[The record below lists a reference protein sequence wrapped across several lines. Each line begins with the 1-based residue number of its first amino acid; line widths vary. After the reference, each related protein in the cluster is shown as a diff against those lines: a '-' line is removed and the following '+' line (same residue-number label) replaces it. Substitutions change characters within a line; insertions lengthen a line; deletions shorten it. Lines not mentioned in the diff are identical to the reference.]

1 MIGPKSSNS
10 VAIALS
16 GSGGSGVIT
25 AGTMLLEMAAR
36 AGLYGM
42 LARTVGPQIRGGE
55 AASLLRLSSEH
66 ILAGA
71 ESYDAVLAIDWHNFD
86 RLAAEIPLR
95 TDSLVIVDPDSGDV
109 PDIIANA
116 GARIAEVP
124 MQQLV
129 KDVKGGRV
137 NMVALGVLSSLIGL
151 PEDTLVGVIDEV
163 LARKGKDASASS
175 IAAARAG
182 IAAAASLGGAPKVD
196 PAPDNASGRWI
207 ISGNEATGLGAIRG
221 GVRFVAAYP
230 ITPATDVLE
239 WMAPALG
246 KVGGRLVQAE
256 DELASI
262 NMVIGASYG
271 GVPSLTA
278 TSGPGIALMAEAIGL
293 AVASEIPVVVV
304 DVMRCGPSTGIA
316 TKSEQGDLNIAVYG
330 LHGDA
335 PHVVVAPLSV
345 ADCLATTQW
354 AVHLAESLQTPALV
368 LSDQLIGQA
377 QAVIDPPA
385 DLAFLT
391 TRDVAGAEE
400 EGYQRYAVTASGVS
414 PMAVPGTPGTQYTAD
429 GLTHNERGA
438 PSTTAEDHLAQLDK
452 RQAKFNRF
460 DFGNRWAD
468 IDGEGSLAVVTWGS
482 TSGAVR
488 EALAGL
494 DDVRLVA
501 LRLILPVQ
509 PDRLADALAGV
520 QRVLVVEQSHAGQ
533 FHRYLRA
540 HYDLPGEVRVLH
552 RPGPLPIAPSEILD
566 TIRDWS

>member
-1 MIGPKSSNS
+1 LNDPRTSKA

-25 AGTMLLEMAAR
+25 AGTMLLQMAAR

-42 LARTVGPQIRGGE
+42 LTRTVGPQIRGGE
-55 AASLLRLSSEH
+55 AASLLRVSSEH
-66 ILAGA
+66 IHAGA
-71 ESYDAVLAIDWHNFD
+71 ETYDAVLAIDWHNFD

-95 TDSLVIVDPDSGDV
+95 KDSLVVVDPDSGDV
-109 PDIIANA
+109 PQILTNSE
-116 GARIAEVP
+116 ARIVELP
-124 MQQLV
+124 MQQMA
-129 KDVKGGRV
+129 KDISGGRV
-137 NMVALGVLSSLIGL
+137 NMVALGALSSLIGL
-151 PEDTLVGVIDEV
+151 PEDALVGVIEDV
-163 LARKGKDASASS
+163 LSRKGKDAAQSS

-182 IAAAASLGGAPKVD
+182 IAAAASLGEVPKVD
-196 PAPDNASGRWI
+196 PAPDKAAGRWI
-207 ISGNEATGLGAIRG
+207 ISGNQAAGLGAIRG
-221 GVRFVAAYP
+221 GIRFVAAYP
-230 ITPATDVLE
+230 ITPATEVLE
-239 WMAPALG
+239 WMAPALT

-271 GVPSLTA
+271 GIPSLTA

-293 AVASEIPVVVV
+293 AVASEVPAVIV

-345 ADCLATTQW
+345 EDCLATTQW
-354 AVHLAESLQTPALV
+354 AVHIAESLQTPALV

-391 TRDVAGAEE
+391 TRDVAGAEA
-400 EGYQRYAVTASGVS
+400 EGYRRYAVTASGVS
-414 PMAVPGTPGTQYTAD
+414 PMAIPGTPGTQYTAD

-438 PSTTAEDHLAQLDK
+438 PSTTSEDHLAQLEK
-452 RQAKFNRF
+452 RQAKFDRF
-460 DFGNRWAD
+460 DFGSRWAD
-468 IDGEGSLAVVTWGS
+468 VEGDGSLAVVTWGS
-482 TSGAVR
+482 TAGAVR
-488 EALAGL
+488 EALTGL
-494 DDVRLVA
+494 EDVRMIA

-509 PDRLADALAGV
+509 PERLKHALDGV
-520 QRVLVVEQSHAGQ
+520 ERVLVVEQSHSGQ
-533 FHRYLRA
+533 FHHYLRA

-552 RPGPLPIAPSEILD
+552 RPGPQPLGPSEILD
-566 TIRDWS
+566 AIRKWN